1 MDEGSEF
8 YQGIMAAIIPSVE
21 ELLSFCI
28 SEDLGQQFISMIIE
42 KAVAL
47 PSIDTVSETN
57 KTAILSIDRAITL
70 ADTIP
75 NLLSVI
81 GSDGSPF
88 AQRLQVPDIL
98 EIVNDISIKL
108 GSTLRN
114 RQSYKVRGLYV
125 IIDPEVTGGRNPLEI
140 AQAAV
145 RGGVSML
152 QLRDKLRDKGES
164 LKLAWD
170 LQELCVANDVLL
182 IINDHLDLAVAI
194 NSGGVHLGQ
203 TDLPVKDARA
213 ILNPGQVLGRSN
225 REYDQLSESQ
235 DMDVDH
241 VAFGPIYAT
250 TTKSTGREPQ
260 GAERLKQA
268 RALTNL
274 PLVAIGGI
282 NVNNVAPV
290 IVAGADAI
298 CVTAAIGLS
307 DDPERSSNDL
317 VEAISNAGGKI

>member
-1 MDEGSEF
+1 
-8 YQGIMAAIIPSVE
+8 AIIPSVE

-194 NSGGVHLGQ
+194 NS
-203 TDLPVKDARA
+203 
-213 ILNPGQVLGRSN
+213 
-225 REYDQLSESQ
+225 
-235 DMDVDH
+235 
-241 VAFGPIYAT
+241 
-250 TTKSTGREPQ
+250 
-260 GAERLKQA
+260 
-268 RALTNL
+268 
-274 PLVAIGGI
+274 
-282 NVNNVAPV
+282 
-290 IVAGADAI
+290 
-298 CVTAAIGLS
+298 
-307 DDPERSSNDL
+307 
-317 VEAISNAGGKI
+317 

>member
-8 YQGIMAAIIPSVE
+8 YEGIMATIISSLE
-21 ELLSFCI
+21 ELISFCI
-28 SEDLGQQFISMIIE
+28 SEDLGQKFISMITE

-47 PSIDTVSETN
+47 PFIDTVQGTDN
-57 KTAILSIDRAITL
+57 TAILSIDHAITL
-70 ADTIP
+70 ADSIP
-75 NLLSVI
+75 NLLSVVC
-81 GSDGSPF
+81 SDGSSF
-88 AQRLQVPDIL
+88 ARQLHKADIL
-98 EIVNDISIKL
+98 DLVNDISIKL
-108 GSTLRN
+108 GYTLRN
-114 RQSYKVRGLYV
+114 RQSYRVKGLYV
-125 IIDPEVTGGRNPLEI
+125 IIDPEVTSGRNPLQI

-145 RGGVSML
+145 RGGASML

-182 IINDHLDLAVAI
+182 IINDHIDLAVAI

-213 ILNPGQVLGRSN
+213 ILKPGQVLGRSN

-235 DMDVDH
+235 DMNVDH

-260 GAERLKQA
+260 GSERLKQA
-268 RALTNL
+268 RALTTL

-282 NVNNVAPV
+282 NVHNLAPV

-298 CVTAAIGLS
+298 CVTASVGLS
-307 DDPERSSNDL
+307 DDPERSSNEL
-317 VEAISNAGGKI
+317 VEAISSAGGKI